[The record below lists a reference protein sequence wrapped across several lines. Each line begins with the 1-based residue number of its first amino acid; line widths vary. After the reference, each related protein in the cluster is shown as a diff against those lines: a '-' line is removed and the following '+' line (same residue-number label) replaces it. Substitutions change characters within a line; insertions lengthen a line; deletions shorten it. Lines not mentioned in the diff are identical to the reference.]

1 MSGSGSEQGGRVSRR
16 GKDIIR
22 NLLIGMLAVL
32 ALVATAFALTPWP
45 SVLIVRALFDRGAA
59 KASRKLEAYVPA
71 SVMTDTVRYDQADAD
86 ALLDIHR
93 PRGIVARGPT
103 VVWILGGGFVS
114 GRRGDVTNY
123 AKILA
128 GQGFVVVNVD
138 YTIAPEAEYPGPVR
152 QVSKALGFL
161 SRNNKRLGLASGR
174 LVLAGDSAGAQIAA
188 QTAAL
193 VTNAAYARSLGV
205 HAEIGTD
212 QLAGVL
218 LYCGVYDISGL
229 GTCGGPL
236 GWFIDSAGWA
246 YSGERHWRVEGSL
259 RTMSLAPHITT
270 AFPPAFITAGNA
282 DPLEPQSRALS
293 AALRKAGVRVEI
305 LFFPEDY
312 EPPLGHEYQFD
323 LDLAAART
331 ALRKSVAWL
340 QSLSP

>member
-93 PRGIVARGPT
+93 PRGIVAGGPT

-174 LVLAGDSAGAQIAA
+174 LSLRAIAPVPKSRRRQRRWSRTRPMPGRSVFTPKSGRTSSPGSSFTAGSMTSPAWARAAALWVGLSTPQAGR
-188 QTAAL
+188 TAAN
-193 VTNAAYARSLGV
+193 VTGV
-205 HAEIGTD
+205 
-212 QLAGVL
+212 
-218 LYCGVYDISGL
+218 
-229 GTCGGPL
+229 
-236 GWFIDSAGWA
+236 
-246 YSGERHWRVEGSL
+246 
-259 RTMSLAPHITT
+259 
-270 AFPPAFITAGNA
+270 
-282 DPLEPQSRALS
+282 
-293 AALRKAGVRVEI
+293 
-305 LFFPEDY
+305 
-312 EPPLGHEYQFD
+312 
-323 LDLAAART
+323 
-331 ALRKSVAWL
+331 
-340 QSLSP
+340 